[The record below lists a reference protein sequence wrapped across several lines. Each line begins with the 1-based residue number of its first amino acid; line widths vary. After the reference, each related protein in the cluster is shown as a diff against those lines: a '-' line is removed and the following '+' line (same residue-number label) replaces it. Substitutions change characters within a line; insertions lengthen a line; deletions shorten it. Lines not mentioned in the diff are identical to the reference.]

1 MDISEKIK
9 AGVNLFAVIKN
20 IEQLVVLDPEIA
32 QLVKDWKIT
41 IEFRVKKGPV
51 ASIRFENGKCEV
63 KKGKFDKPDVVLF
76 FMSEAHLNK
85 MFDGNANP
93 IPLKGFTKL
102 KFLDKEFSKVTDK
115 LAYYLKPTPALLQ
128 DPEYLKINTV
138 FTLTTAVNAL
148 PVVMTY
154 DPKAK
159 LTGSHLTKGSL
170 LIKVKNGPAAFL
182 ETDTNY
188 IEVTEGDSSKATCE
202 MKIKDIETANKF
214 FSGEVDIF
222 SALAKQEIEISG
234 QTYLLDNIGL
244 ILDRIPVYVN

>member
-1 MDISEKIK
+1 MNIEEKIN
-9 AGVNLFAVIKN
+9 AGVNLYAVIKN
-20 IEQLVVLDPEIA
+20 IEQLVILDPEIA
-32 QLVKDWKIT
+32 ELVKNWDIS

-51 ASIRFENGKCEV
+51 ASVKFKDGSCEV
-63 KKGKFDKPDVVLF
+63 IKGKFKRTDVILF

-102 KFLDKEFSKVTDK
+102 GFLDKEFSKVTDK
-115 LAYYLKPTPALLQ
+115 LEYYLKPTAELLSEA
-128 DPEYLKINTV
+128 EYLRINTI

-148 PVVMTY
+148 PVIMEF

-170 LIKVKNGPAAFL
+170 FINVENGPNAFIK
-182 ETDTNY
+182 TDKNY
-188 IEVTEGDSSKATCE
+188 IEVGKGNSAEATCE
-202 MKIKDIETANKF
+202 MIIKDINIANKF

-222 SALAKQEIEISG
+222 SALAKQDIKIVG

-244 ILDRIPVYVN
+244 ILDRIPIYVN